1 MCLNISIWETDKNTT
16 CNSKFYG
23 RPKQYTTKWW
33 SNSTLRW
40 LKSWRRDSFPPM
52 MEELLNL
59 DNLSQEEKDKIL
71 GVLQKDE
78 MVRQAEDKKIWW
90 VWSKCY
96 VIYMSLIQQFFLS
109 MHSWDWKISSKYQC
123 SEVCLS
129 IQDFLKVVIFWKN
142 QKLKLSLSLIK
153 QPWEG
158 LQQSYLC

>member
-1 MCLNISIWETDKNTT
+1 MVTWHSRLQVTLCLNISIWETDKNTT

-96 VIYMSLIQQFFLS
+96 VIYMSLIQQFIQVCTHGTERFPLS
-109 MHSWDWKISSKYQC
+109 ISAVRFACPFKIS
-123 SEVCLS
+123 
-129 IQDFLKVVIFWKN
+129 WKLWYMYFEKIRN
-142 QKLKLSLSLIK
+142 
-153 QPWEG
+153 WN
-158 LQQSYLC
+158 CH